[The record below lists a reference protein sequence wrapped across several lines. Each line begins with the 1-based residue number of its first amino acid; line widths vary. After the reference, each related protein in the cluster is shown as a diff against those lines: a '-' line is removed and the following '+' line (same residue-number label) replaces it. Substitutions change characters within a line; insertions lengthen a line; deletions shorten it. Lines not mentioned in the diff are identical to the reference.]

1 MKSCEKSIDEYAYDL
16 QDALIFFV
24 ERADGDGC
32 MSGNI
37 STDGDMLLFDN
48 EETWRKFV
56 SVLDILGMSFT
67 TGEPDELYT
76 NEVWYIDF
84 EYSDGTCF

>member
-16 QDALIFFV
+16 QDALLSFV

-32 MSGNI
+32 MSRNI

-48 EETWRKFV
+48 EETWHKFV

-67 TGEPDELYT
+67 TGEPDDSDT
-76 NEVWYIDF
+76 SKSWYIDF
-84 EYSDGTCF
+84 EYSDGTSF